1 MSFDHGYSKPFSVGW
16 WALSPDGT
24 AYRYRE
30 WYGWDGMPN
39 SGMQLSPGDIA
50 RGILERETE
59 ERRDNITID
68 RIADPA
74 IFDRSRGDSVA
85 QMMEPQG
92 GRPGVYFR
100 KGDNTRIAGKMQ
112 FHERLKFDEDGK
124 PKMQVFRTC
133 RQFIRTIP
141 SLPYDMRKVE
151 DVDSNSED
159 HIYDET
165 RYFLMARPVPVDDPR
180 VKRRKAWSPIDE

>member
-16 WALSPDGT
+16 WAVSPDNV
-24 AYRYRE
+24 AYRYKE
-30 WYGWDGMPN
+30 WYGWNGTVNKGCEM
-39 SGMQLSPGDIA
+39 SPAAIA
-50 RGILERETE
+50 RGIIDREE
-59 ERRDNITID
+59 DERRNNIVVD

-92 GRPGVYFR
+92 GNPGVYFR
-100 KGDNTRIAGKMQ
+100 KGDNTRLAGKMQ
-112 FHERLKFDEDGK
+112 FHERLRFDKDGR
-124 PKMQVFRTC
+124 PKMQIFNTC

-141 SLPYDMRKVE
+141 SLPYDLHKVE
-151 DVDSNSED
+151 DVDSDAED

-165 RYFLMARPVPVDDPR
+165 RYFLMARSVPVNDPHVPKKR
-180 VKRRKAWSPIDE
+180 VFDPLAD